1 VNETTYLL
9 IATAGATALFHTLIP
24 DHWLPFV
31 LVARSQNWS
40 LRKTFLTT
48 LISALFHVALSLGL
62 GILALFLGREFI
74 IAVGERMELFA
85 GWALAFF
92 GVVYT
97 LYFLFGSGQHQHYF
111 PGHGEHHPHEDYET
125 KDDSETKS
133 PSRPHILHRHLG
145 DRPWGA
151 LTLAA
156 VVGLNPCVLAI
167 PLVFATIAEDRWA
180 LLGVSVSFALTSII
194 VLVSASLLAFK
205 GLRHFRLNFL
215 NKYGEVISGLLLTLV
230 GLLMILL
237 ESRH

>member
-1 VNETTYLL
+1 MNQTTYLL

-48 LISALFHVALSLGL
+48 LISALFHVGLSLGL

-74 IAVGERMELFA
+74 LAVGERLELFA

-111 PGHGEHHPHEDYET
+111 PGHGEHHPHEDYGQSAT
-125 KDDSETKS
+125 NG
-133 PSRPHILHRHLG
+133 PSRPHILSRHLG

-151 LTLAA
+151 VALAA

-167 PLVFATIAEDRWA
+167 PLVFATIAEDIWA
-180 LLGVSVSFALTSII
+180 LIGVSIAFAATSII
-194 VLVSASLLAFK
+194 VLVSASVLAYK
-205 GLRHFRLNFL
+205 GLKHFRLNFL
-215 NKYGEVISGLLLTLV
+215 NQYGEVISGLLLTLV

-237 ESRH
+237 